1 LGKIVLAVLAA
12 SGAIALASEVLW
24 TRTLET
30 LVGNSTY
37 AFSMILVVYQVGIAF
52 GSWLMSLFV
61 GRIKK
66 APFWLVALQVGMGFW
81 TLIAIFLIDLIRSN
95 IFSESIIAIS
105 VYAYLWN
112 CLKAMCIL
120 FPLAL
125 LSGASFPLAT
135 RIIEPGSKDAQGS
148 LIARAYAWNTIG
160 AVFGSLLAGF
170 IIAPFMDFFQS
181 LYFLAFLYGLIA
193 LFAYFFI
200 NQGDFQAQLKKPASL
215 GLCGLLVLLICVGA
229 YQISGESH
237 FVKRFQARFPYRQVV
252 FHKPGLQGITTVAKQ
267 RTRPLANRLL
277 VNGMGM
283 TVKITD
289 TKMMAHLPMLTH
301 PNPEN
306 TLVIC
311 FGMGTTFRSAIS
323 HNGKV
328 TAVELIKEVYEAFPF
343 FFDDANR
350 VKAYPQGKLI
360 TNDGRI
366 FLKLTQD
373 RFDVIT
379 IDPPPPIDAA
389 GVTNLYSKDFL
400 ELARS
405 RLKDGGIMAHWIPLP
420 GSLAGVDDSYSF
432 RMLLATFKE
441 VYPFSYIMPAW
452 NNVGVH
458 VLGSIKPIEFSKEK
472 IKGKLEITSVAQ
484 DIFEWEVIPLD
495 YFDKIVPLELP
506 GYQGLI
512 VTDDHPFLE
521 FNLLRYLRRG
531 TRKSSPLTAW

>member
-1 LGKIVLAVLAA
+1 MGKIVLAVLAA

-350 VKAYPQGKLI
+350 VKAYPQ
-360 TNDGRI
+360 
-366 FLKLTQD
+366 
-373 RFDVIT
+373 V
-379 IDPPPPIDAA
+379 
-389 GVTNLYSKDFL
+389 
-400 ELARS
+400 
-405 RLKDGGIMAHWIPLP
+405 
-420 GSLAGVDDSYSF
+420 
-432 RMLLATFKE
+432 
-441 VYPFSYIMPAW
+441 MPR
-452 NNVGVH
+452 V
-458 VLGSIKPIEFSKEK
+458 
-472 IKGKLEITSVAQ
+472 
-484 DIFEWEVIPLD
+484 
-495 YFDKIVPLELP
+495 
-506 GYQGLI
+506 
-512 VTDDHPFLE
+512 
-521 FNLLRYLRRG
+521 
-531 TRKSSPLTAW
+531 

>member
-1 LGKIVLAVLAA
+1 
-12 SGAIALASEVLW
+12 
-24 TRTLET
+24 
-30 LVGNSTY
+30 
-37 AFSMILVVYQVGIAF
+37 
-52 GSWLMSLFV
+52 
-61 GRIKK
+61 
-66 APFWLVALQVGMGFW
+66 
-81 TLIAIFLIDLIRSN
+81 
-95 IFSESIIAIS
+95 
-105 VYAYLWN
+105 
-112 CLKAMCIL
+112 MCIL

-350 VKAYPQGKLI
+350 VKAYPQ
-360 TNDGRI
+360 
-366 FLKLTQD
+366 
-373 RFDVIT
+373 V
-379 IDPPPPIDAA
+379 
-389 GVTNLYSKDFL
+389 
-400 ELARS
+400 
-405 RLKDGGIMAHWIPLP
+405 
-420 GSLAGVDDSYSF
+420 
-432 RMLLATFKE
+432 
-441 VYPFSYIMPAW
+441 MPR
-452 NNVGVH
+452 V
-458 VLGSIKPIEFSKEK
+458 
-472 IKGKLEITSVAQ
+472 
-484 DIFEWEVIPLD
+484 
-495 YFDKIVPLELP
+495 
-506 GYQGLI
+506 
-512 VTDDHPFLE
+512 
-521 FNLLRYLRRG
+521 
-531 TRKSSPLTAW
+531 